1 MWVEKF
7 FFSFALLST
16 NDRLKAKKVSKFQS
30 SWTMLNWI
38 LYWNKKWVK
47 KFAKFFKVVKGPPW
61 AGRDSSI
68 KNEVHSVRIFL
79 EWFWYIPTY
88 FLVPKVMMGPKPIQ
102 SSIFSFIHVRF
113 KIAKLDNKFIKC
125 RFDFIKTLTALCK
138 KGSYWI
144 VKIGYKKLMETF

>member
-1 MWVEKF
+1 MIDWRPKG
-7 FFSFALLST
+7 
-16 NDRLKAKKVSKFQS
+16 FQS
-30 SWTMLNWI
+30 FKVVEQCWI
-38 LYWNKKWVK
+38 EFYIGIKSGSGSLQS
-47 KFAKFFKVVKGPPW
+47 FFKVVKGPPW